1 MLINGEPFTSEQ
13 VLSRLDLQGKV
24 VTYGTR
30 IYETYERDQKC
41 RTEPEH
47 EKLTYNRVLH
57 DRQHYT
63 FQTLRAI
70 VLRGEVESGP
80 TRSLAGTDTFVGV
93 VEDATRLPNSFK
105 ESRYSRRER
114 PTGSG

>member
-13 VLSRLDLQGKV
+13 VLSRLDLQCKV
-24 VTYGTR
+24 VTYGNR

-57 DRQHYT
+57 NRQHYT

-70 VLRGEVESGP
+70 VLEGEVVWSYKVVAVP
-80 TRSLAGTDTFVGV
+80 ATFVGV
-93 VEDATRLPNSFK
+93 VEDATRLA
-105 ESRYSRRER
+105 E
-114 PTGSG
+114 